1 MPSCWKELPVSM
13 ESVVALGRETHCM
26 GYARMEVLEM
36 PARSQEESPAAP
48 LKSSLVLGAVL
59 VVG

>member
-1 MPSCWKELPVSM
+1 M